1 MLVVIPTR
9 NRPSA
14 LVAALESV
22 LAQSRPPSRI
32 LVVDQSA
39 HPVKER
45 LQQIVGEHGA
55 PLTYLHVYPDSGL
68 VRAKRKAVE
77 SSQEELVCFL
87 EDDVILD
94 RKFLE
99 ELEKTLVTRPDAL
112 GVGGICRNSPRKNLV
127 YAFLHKIFYRG
138 VFLDSRPWITL
149 RAGQESG
156 PPIPSTILSGGISA
170 YRRKVLKAIPF
181 VPEEGFHMM
190 EDMHFSRKVT
200 ERFGPCL
207 WINPQATLQHFPAK
221 EGRARL
227 GEFEK
232 RRMEEAFRFYHYH
245 QKGFYEVLSFFW
257 LALGLAVFSIGK
269 SIIHLS
275 FRPILGHLQ
284 GVLCCYLKDRKV

>member
-22 LAQSRPPSRI
+22 QAQSRPPNRI

-45 LQQIVGEHGA
+45 LQQIAGEHGA
-55 PLTYLHVYPDSGL
+55 PLTYLHIYPDSGL

-99 ELEKTLVTRPDAL
+99 ELEKTLVTHPDAL
-112 GVGGICRNSPRKNLV
+112 GVGGICRNCPGKNLV
-127 YAFLHKIFYRG
+127 YVLMHKIFYRG
-138 VFLDSRPWITL
+138 VFRDARPWITL
-149 RAGQESG
+149 KAGQENGS
-156 PPIPSTILSGGISA
+156 PIPSTALSGGISA

-181 VPEEGFHMM
+181 VPEEGFHML
-190 EDMHFSRKVT
+190 EDMHFSRKVI

-232 RRMEEAFRFYHYH
+232 RRIEEALKFYHH
-245 QKGFYEVLSFFW
+245 HRKGISDTLSFIW
-257 LALGLAVFSIGK
+257 LAFGLAIFSIGK
-269 SIIHLS
+269 SITHLS
-275 FRPILGHLQ
+275 CRPILGHLQ
-284 GVLCCYLKDRKV
+284 GIFCCCLKK

>member
-1 MLVVIPTR
+1 MESLWLTLNSLSRQTLPPTKIVI
-9 NRPSA
+9 
-14 LVAALESV
+14 
-22 LAQSRPPSRI
+22 I
-32 LVVDQSA
+32 DQSKT
-39 HPVKER
+39 PIFKLDGKEFQN
-45 LQQIVGEHGA
+45 LK
-55 PLTYLHVYPDSGL
+55 GL
-68 VRAKRKAVE
+68 VTYINTYPAVGLVQSKKTAVE
-77 SSQEELVCFL
+77 SSLDDPICFI
-87 EDDVILD
+87 EDDVVLD
-94 RKFLE
+94 PDFLK
-99 ELEKTLVTRPDAL
+99 ELTKSFVEKPDAL
-112 GVGGICRNSPRKNLV
+112 GVGGICRNSPGKNLV
-127 YAFLHKIFYRG
+127 YAFLHKFFYRG

-149 RAGQESG
+149 QAGQESE

-245 QKGFYEVLSFFW
+245 QKSFYEALSFFW

-284 GVLCCYLKDRKV
+284 GVFCCYFKDRKV